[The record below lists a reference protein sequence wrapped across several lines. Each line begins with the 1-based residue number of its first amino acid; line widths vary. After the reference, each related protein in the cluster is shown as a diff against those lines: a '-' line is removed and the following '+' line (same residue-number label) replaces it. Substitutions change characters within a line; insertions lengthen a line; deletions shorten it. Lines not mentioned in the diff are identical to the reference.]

1 MCASWITTQHE
12 GGAPNCVALQRAE
25 ARYGNGDGLYTAD
38 EQRAAIGAAFDATYL
53 ARLNGTPRRVR
64 IGIEMG
70 I

>member
-12 GGAPNCVALQRAE
+12 GGAPNCVALLRAE
-25 ARYGNGDGLYTAD
+25 ARYGNGDGVYTID
-38 EQRAAIGAAFDATYL
+38 EQRTAVGAAFDATYQMG
-53 ARLNGTPRRVR
+53 LNGTPRRVR